1 VPYLSTTAIEGA
13 VQYLA
18 ATYPTIVQLIALP
31 EQSVEGRTIHALK
44 IANGSAPD
52 RRGVLFIGGV
62 HARELVNPDAL
73 ITLASRICQSYTNNV
88 DIVLG
93 GKTYPAST
101 VKLIVDGMDVFM
113 LPLVNPDGR
122 TYVQAPSGDPWWRK
136 NRGVNAGSPCLG
148 VDLNRNFDFLHASG
162 IGTSSDACSETFRGP
177 AAFSEPETRNVRWML
192 DNFPNIRGMMDV
204 HSYSELVLHPWG
216 DDDTQ
221 TTDPAQNF
229 HNPAF
234 DGLRG
239 TPGDSIYRE
248 YMLAAD
254 QAWFVNAGNAVRDAI
269 AGIRGRNYTVEPAV
283 LLYPTS
289 GTSKDYSYAR
299 HIVDTGKAKVFSYTL
314 ETGREFQPPDAEA
327 AQVINEV
334 CAGVLQLCLSLLC
347 LVESV
352 SAGALTE
359 TELGRLRK
367 LRDDVLAKSSV
378 GRQHLAQ
385 LVRHT
390 PELIDAFAA
399 DEELRARFVGLLR
412 EASPVLPN
420 GEGEKVSEDLARD
433 ADALLEALGQGRAGS
448 ALGKALRQLRSDL
461 KAFPGRTVGEGLKE
475 LERARPVPQEEATRT
490 PPPPEAPSAGQR
502 PRGIQNL

>member
-1 VPYLSTTAIEGA
+1 MPYLSTTAIEGA

-18 ATYPTIVQLIALP
+18 ASYPTIFQLIALP

-44 IANGSAPD
+44 IANGSGPD
-52 RRGVLFIGGV
+52 RRGVLFLGGV
-62 HARELVNPDAL
+62 HARELVNPDAM
-73 ITLASRICQSYTNNV
+73 ITLAYRICQSYLNNV
-88 DIVLG
+88 NIVLG
-93 GKTYPAST
+93 GKIYPAST
-101 VKLIVDGMDVFM
+101 VKLIVDGMDVFI

-136 NRGVNAGSPCLG
+136 NRGVNAGSACLG

-162 IGTSSDACSETFRGP
+162 IGTSADACSDIFHGP
-177 AAFSEPETRNVRWML
+177 GAFSEPETRNVRWML
-192 DNFPNIRGMMDV
+192 DNFPNIRGMVDV

-229 HNPAF
+229 QNPAF

-254 QAWFVNAGNAVRDAI
+254 RDWFVNAGGAVRDAI
-269 AGIRGRNYTVEPAV
+269 AGVRGRNYTVEPAV

-299 HIVDTGKAKVFSYTL
+299 NIVDTGKAKVFSYTL

-334 CAGVLQLCLSLLC
+334 CAGVLQFCLSLLC

-352 SAGALTE
+352 SAEALTE
-359 TELGRLRK
+359 TELGGLRK

-378 GRQHLAQ
+378 GRQYLAQ

-390 PELIDAFAA
+390 PELVDAFAA
-399 DEELRARFVGLLR
+399 DEALRTKFVGLLH

-420 GEGEKVSEDLARD
+420 GEGEKVSEDLARN
-433 ADALLEALGQGRAGS
+433 ADVLLDTLGKGRAGS
-448 ALGKALRQLRSDL
+448 ALGKTLHRLRADL
-461 KAFPGRTVGEGLKE
+461 KAFPGRTVREGLEE
-475 LERARPVPQEEATRT
+475 LERERPVAEEEPTST
-490 PPPPEAPSAGQR
+490 PPPPEAPQAG
-502 PRGIQNL
+502 